1 MIKAFKNITD
11 QYKEIQIQVKL
22 LNPLHPNINIHIL
35 HTALYTFT

>member
-22 LNPLHPNINIHIL
+22 LNPLHLNINIHIL
-35 HTALYTFT
+35 HTALCTFT